1 MSPTLPRLLLLLLLP
16 LAPGKLPPGPS
27 EQRPQRA
34 LLSLPRALSAA
45 GPQPLSRRGATVLG
59 STCTHR
65 PVCVPAAAVQYPRR
79 YGQNFPA
86 TRHSRLSVCLADHE
100 HAAEAESCFAL
111 LPDSLMLHIAC
122 FCDEVPFASPRRV
135 SPLPPRLHTS
145 PHSASSGHNHA
156 HGRCVLPPIPPL
168 ILCNT
173 STDASAGV
181 CSCATLQ
188 CGAPSASLR
197 GPATPPPCHTSQI
210 SGAAG
215 RQCCSRGRA

>member
-1 MSPTLPRLLLLLLLP
+1 MSPTLPRLLLLLLL
-16 LAPGKLPPGPS
+16 LFTPGKLPPGPS

-59 STCTHR
+59 SICTHR

-100 HAAEAESCFAL
+100 HAAEAHSCFAL

-122 FCDEVPFASPRRV
+122 FCDEVLLTSSSCREANTEPLTNCAAAPRI
-135 SPLPPRLHTS
+135 PL
-145 PHSASSGHNHA
+145 
-156 HGRCVLPPIPPL
+156 
-168 ILCNT
+168 
-173 STDASAGV
+173 
-181 CSCATLQ
+181 
-188 CGAPSASLR
+188 ASLR
-197 GPATPPPCHTSQI
+197 IIRPQ
-210 SGAAG
+210 
-215 RQCCSRGRA
+215 SRA